1 MRLLVYGRAAYADPL
16 EELGSLEEGADAGD
30 AFPGTWVE
38 LVLVPEADLHW
49 IVRDGKEV
57 EGERSFVR
65 ARV

>member
-1 MRLLVYGRAAYADPL
+1 MKLLVYGRTAYAEPL
-16 EELGSLEEGADAGD
+16 EAVGSVAHGEDVRA
-30 AFPGTWVE
+30 AFPGDWVE
-38 LVLVPEADLHW
+38 LVVLPEAEIRW

>member
-1 MRLLVYGRAAYADPL
+1 VTVLVYGRTEYAEPL
-16 EELGSLEEGADAGD
+16 EAVGSLEEGADARA
-30 AFPGTWVE
+30 AFPGDWVE
-38 LVLVPEADLHW
+38 LVLIPEADIHW